1 MRTVSVLLS
10 LPVLF
15 TAVAAFTV
23 GVPTARPSVSSTR
36 IFLEDHIADLI
47 DHELYREQHRKD
59 FEREWMEKNRGA
71 VLSRLRDDQAV
82 MMEPTDDLRQVRK
95 DQKLAKDDPARYC
108 ADRCLATGNCDVY
121 EDMYVPTCRDCHP
134 LHCRQL
140 IEVTHRSPFSRSRYG
155 SFSYSPQEVL
165 EFCNDCVLSE
175 GEEPCDIPDAFY
187 EYESGLSP

>member
-95 DQKLAKDDPARYC
+95 DQKLAKDDPVRYC

-121 EDMYVPTCRDCHP
+121 ED
-134 LHCRQL
+134 
-140 IEVTHRSPFSRSRYG
+140 I
-155 SFSYSPQEVL
+155 FSYSPQEVL